1 MLLYYLLPQISHLP
15 STEPSKHLVWSCKKE
30 DAMLDW
36 RHADD
41 QLWLG
46 PITDNVTNDN
56 SPPPHSQHHN
66 IFIIIRPLPSH
77 KYISTK
83 GTTLHGQVEE
93 MKEVFGYECPISFP
107 PHPFFQ
113 IFFLPI
119 NIFSHFPC
127 SDHQSHRVNL
137 TKYNIECALE
147 LSTHLHEVSQPSWA
161 LGPSFMI
168 MIIGLT
174 SKFHV

>member
-1 MLLYYLLPQISHLP
+1 M
-15 STEPSKHLVWSCKKE
+15 
-30 DAMLDW
+30 
-36 RHADD
+36 
-41 QLWLG
+41 G

-83 GTTLHGQVEE
+83 VTTLHGQVEE

-147 LSTHLHEVSQPSWA
+147 LSTHLHEVAQCMEKAHTRVFFLLKARA
-161 LGPSFMI
+161 LRLSFMI